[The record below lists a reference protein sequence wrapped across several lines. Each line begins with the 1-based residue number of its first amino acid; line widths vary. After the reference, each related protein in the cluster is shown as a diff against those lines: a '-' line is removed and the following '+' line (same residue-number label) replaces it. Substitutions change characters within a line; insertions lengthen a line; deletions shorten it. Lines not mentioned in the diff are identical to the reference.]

1 VSVTTDEKKEEI
13 SDERFP
19 MANPF
24 GRLSNKVKKSMDSLL
39 SPAEDPRQT
48 HVSTFERQHGLL
60 VKVQTALLEV
70 GKAKNRL
77 ETKAAET
84 RVKLPQL
91 EELAR
96 QALRENREDLAR
108 LRLQRRQ
115 LAGIELQGL
124 EKQLLEIE
132 REEHRLSLTEQRL
145 SSQLA
150 AFYTRQELIAARFNA
165 AEAQVHIGE
174 ALSGVS
180 SELAELSQAMAQA
193 ERKSAQMQ
201 ARAAAIDRLVDEGLL
216 EIPTAVDLASSDDLL
231 SVGEIVDVEDQ
242 LAILKAEISPS

>member
-1 VSVTTDEKKEEI
+1 
-13 SDERFP
+13 

-24 GRLSNKVKKSMDSLL
+24 GRFSKRVKKGMETLL

-48 HVSTFERQHGLL
+48 HASTFQKQRGLL
-60 VKVQTALLEV
+60 VKVQTALTEV
-70 GKAKNRL
+70 GRAKRRL
-77 ETKAAET
+77 EEKAAET
-84 RVKLPQL
+84 RAKLPQL
-91 EELAR
+91 EDLAR
-96 QALRENREDLAR
+96 QALLDGREDLAR

-132 REEHRLSLTEQRL
+132 KEEHRLTLTEQRL
-145 SSQLA
+145 SSQLT
-150 AFYTRQELIAARFNA
+150 AFYTRQELIAARYSA

-180 SELAELSQAMAQA
+180 DELSELSQAMAQA

-216 EIPTAVDLASSDDLL
+216 EIPTAVDLATGADLL
-231 SVGEIVDVEDQ
+231 AAGDFVDVEEQ
-242 LAILKAEISPS
+242 LAALKAEIG

>member
-1 VSVTTDEKKEEI
+1 
-13 SDERFP
+13 

-24 GRLSNKVKKSMDSLL
+24 GRLSKKVKRSMGSLL

-48 HVSTFERQHGLL
+48 HASSFEKQRSLL
-60 VKVQTALLEV
+60 AKVQTALHEV
-70 GKAKNRL
+70 GRAKSRL

-84 RVKLPQL
+84 REKLPQL
-91 EELAR
+91 EEMAR
-96 QALRENREDLAR
+96 QALQDSREDLAR

-115 LAGIELQGL
+115 LALIELQGL

-132 REEHRLSLTEQRL
+132 REEHRLSVAEQRL

-150 AFYTRQELIAARFNA
+150 AFYTRQELIAARYSA

-180 SELAELSQAMAQA
+180 GELAQLSQAMAKA

-216 EIPTAVDLASSDDLL
+216 EIPAAVDLAAGDDELAATEL
-231 SVGEIVDVEDQ
+231 IDVEDQ
-242 LAILKAEISPS
+242 LAALKQELEV

>member
-1 VSVTTDEKKEEI
+1 
-13 SDERFP
+13 

-24 GRLSNKVKKSMDSLL
+24 GRLSKRVKKSMDSLL
-39 SPAEDPRQT
+39 TPAEDPRQT
-48 HVSTFERQHGLL
+48 HASTFEKQRGLL
-60 VKVQTALLEV
+60 VKVQTALQEV
-70 GKAKNRL
+70 GKAKGRL
-77 ETKAAET
+77 EAKAAET
-84 RVKLPQL
+84 RAKLPQL

-132 REEHRLSLTEQRL
+132 REEHRLSLAEQRL

-150 AFYTRQELIAARFNA
+150 AFYTRRELIAARYSA

-180 SELAELSQAMAQA
+180 GELAELSQAMAQA

-216 EIPTAVDLASSDDLL
+216 EIPAAVDLAAGEDLL
-231 SVGEIVDVEDQ
+231 PGDALIDVEAQ
-242 LAILKAEISPS
+242 LAALKVEIGAA

>member
-1 VSVTTDEKKEEI
+1 
-13 SDERFP
+13 

-24 GRLSNKVKKSMDSLL
+24 GRLSKRVKKSMDSLL

-48 HVSTFERQHGLL
+48 HASTFEKQRGLL
-60 VKVQTALLEV
+60 LKVQTALQEV
-70 GKAKNRL
+70 GRAKSRL
-77 ETKAAET
+77 EAKAADT
-84 RVKLPQL
+84 RAKLPQL

-124 EKQLLEIE
+124 ERQLLEIE
-132 REEHRLSLTEQRL
+132 REEHRLSLAEQRL

-150 AFYTRQELIAARFNA
+150 AFYTRRELIAARYSA

-180 SELAELSQAMAQA
+180 GELAELSQAMAQA
-193 ERKSAQMQ
+193 EQKSAQMQ
-201 ARAAAIDRLVDEGLL
+201 ARAAAIDRLVNEGFL
-216 EIPTAVDLASSDDLL
+216 EIPAAVDLASGDDRLAGDAL
-231 SVGEIVDVEDQ
+231 IDVEDQ
-242 LAILKAEISPS
+242 LAALKAEIGST

>member
-1 VSVTTDEKKEEI
+1 
-13 SDERFP
+13 

-24 GRLSNKVKKSMDSLL
+24 GRLNKRVKKGMQTLL

-48 HVSTFERQHGLL
+48 YVSAFEKQRGLL

-70 GKAKNRL
+70 GKAKSRL
-77 ETKAAET
+77 EAKATET

-91 EELAR
+91 EDLAR

-145 SSQLA
+145 SSQLT
-150 AFYTRQELIAARFNA
+150 AFYTRQELIAARYSA

-180 SELAELSQAMAQA
+180 SELVALSQAMAQA

-216 EIPTAVDLASSDDLL
+216 EIPTAVDLAARDDLL
-231 SVGEIVDVEDQ
+231 VSGETVDVEDQ
-242 LAILKAEISPS
+242 LNTLKAEISLS